1 MDISFF
7 MDISYFNF
15 SLESYYIILHGNLIQ
30 NIIFLW
36 IINYHE
42 KLKKQNIDNR
52 QASYT
57 QNW

>member
-1 MDISFF
+1 